1 VVKRQGVFDDLGYTL
16 KLCRDKLMMTNR
28 TDNTTLE
35 AIKSLGVLDEAGL
48 NELEKLSA
56 KSGKSIISLLKENN
70 LVSDEQLG
78 RIIAADQKIEFVTL
92 SPDMVDPIA
101 AHLIPYE
108 LSNEHN
114 LIGLRTEGDK
124 LYVAM
129 SSPMNL
135 AVRDQ
140 IELRTGCRVV
150 PQAATLNAVKA
161 AIRYHFNVQN
171 VTRQTIASMRLK
183 KQQQQ
188 EKQQTNILDK
198 LQDSN
203 DPISSLVSSIISGA
217 IDSRAS
223 DIHIEPQERDLTVRY
238 RVDGIMRKE
247 LDIPTTAQAEVIS
260 HIKILANMDISEKRL
275 PQDGHITIIHQDR
288 EFDLRVSSLPSVIG
302 EKIVIR
308 ILDKSSN
315 RWNLDGIVTNK
326 SDNQKFRGLIE
337 NPYGMI
343 LLTGPTG
350 SGKTTTLYSL
360 LQLLNTGRNNI
371 VTVEDPVEYRL
382 AGITQVQ
389 VNPKAG
395 LVFASA
401 LRSVLRQD
409 PDIILIGEI
418 RDFETAEIAVSA
430 AMTGHLVLST
440 LHTNDAAG
448 AMSRFINLGMPPFML
463 ASSLLGV
470 VAQRLIRISCR
481 QCKETYAATGEQKK
495 ILTTAGQKSKELL
508 LARNAGCDGCGKT
521 GYMGRKAIYE
531 ILTISGQIRRM
542 IIEGKSDTEIKEQAI
557 KEGMKT
563 LKTSG
568 IEEVVSRTTTIEE
581 LWRVVDMQ
589 VD

>member
-1 VVKRQGVFDDLGYTL
+1 MAIARAENATIEVIRKLGIL
-16 KLCRDKLMMTNR
+16 SEGR
-28 TDNTTLE
+28 
-35 AIKSLGVLDEAGL
+35 L
-48 NELEKLSA
+48 NELESLSA
-56 KSGKSIISLLKENN
+56 KSGKSIVTLLRENN
-70 LVSDEQLG
+70 LVNNEQLG
-78 RIIAADQKIEFVTL
+78 RIIAAEQKIEFITL
-92 SPDMVDPIA
+92 SPDMVDPIT

-108 LSNEHN
+108 LSSEHN
-114 LIGLRTEGDK
+114 LIGLRTEGNK

-140 IELRTGCRVV
+140 IELRTGCKVV
-150 PQAATLNAVKA
+150 PQAATPGAIKT
-161 AIRYHFNVQN
+161 AIRYHFNVQS
-171 VTRQTIASMRLK
+171 VTKQTIVSMRL

-188 EKQQTNILDK
+188 EKQQITVLDK
-198 LQDSN
+198 LQDSD
-203 DPISSLVSSIISGA
+203 DPISSLVSSIITAA

-223 DIHIEPQERDLTVRY
+223 DIHIEPQEMDLIVRY
-238 RVDGIMRKE
+238 RVDGILRKE
-247 LDIPTTAQAEVIS
+247 IDIPTSAQAEVIS

-275 PQDGHITIIHQDR
+275 PQDGHITTMHQDR
-288 EFDLRVSSLPSVIG
+288 EFDLRVSSLPSIIG

-315 RWNLDGIVTNK
+315 RWNLDDIATNK
-326 SDNQKFRGLIE
+326 QDNERFRSLIE

-401 LRSVLRQD
+401 LRSILRQD

-418 RDFETAEIAVSA
+418 RDLETAEIAVSA

-448 AMSRFINLGMPPFML
+448 AISRLINLGVPPFML
-463 ASSLLGV
+463 ASSLLGA
-470 VAQRLIRISCR
+470 VAQRLMRVCCNR
-481 QCKETYAATGEQKK
+481 CKETCEAADEQKR
-495 ILTTAGQKSKELL
+495 ILAAVGREPKELL
-508 LARNAGCDGCGKT
+508 LARNNGCENCRKT
-521 GYMGRKAIYE
+521 GYLGRKAIFE
-531 ILTISGQIRRM
+531 ILPVSGQIRRM
-542 IIEGKSDTEIKEQAI
+542 IIEDKSDTEIKEQAI
-557 KEGMKT
+557 REGMRT
-563 LKTSG
+563 LKKSG
-568 IEEVVSRTTTIEE
+568 IEEVISRNTTIEE

-589 VD
+589 VE

>member
-1 VVKRQGVFDDLGYTL
+1 
-16 KLCRDKLMMTNR
+16 MTTKKTGNA
-28 TDNTTLE
+28 TLE
-35 AIKSLGVLDEAGL
+35 AIKRLGILNRARL
-48 NELEKLSA
+48 NEVEKLSA
-56 KSGKSIISLLKENN
+56 ESGKSIISLLKENN

-92 SPDMVDPIA
+92 SPDMVDSIV
-101 AHLIPYE
+101 AHMIPYE
-108 LSNEHN
+108 LSSEHN
-114 LIGLRTEGDK
+114 LIGLRTDGDK

-129 SSPMNL
+129 SAPMNL

-140 IELRTGCRVV
+140 IEMRTGCRVV
-150 PQAATLNAVKA
+150 PLAATSIAIKT

-171 VTRQTIASMRLK
+171 VTRQTIASIRLK
-183 KQQQQ
+183 KQQQP
-188 EKQQTNILDK
+188 EKQQAVILDK
-198 LQDSN
+198 LQSSDSHIGN
-203 DPISSLVSSIISGA
+203 LVSLIVNGA

-223 DIHIEPQERDLTVRY
+223 DIHIEPQERDLIVRY
-238 RVDGIMRKE
+238 RVDGLLRKE
-247 LDIPTTAQAEVIS
+247 LDIPATAQAEVIS
-260 HIKILANMDISEKRL
+260 HIKVLADMDISEKRL
-275 PQDGHITIIHQDR
+275 PQDGHITTVHQDR
-288 EFDLRVSSLPSVIG
+288 ELDLRVSSLPSVLG

-308 ILDKSSN
+308 ILDKNSS
-315 RWNLDGIVTNK
+315 RWSLDSIVTNK
-326 SDNQKFRGLIE
+326 PDNQKFRSLVE

-371 VTVEDPVEYRL
+371 VTVEDPVEYKL
-382 AGITQVQ
+382 EGITQVQ

-401 LRSVLRQD
+401 LRSILRQD

-418 RDFETAEIAVSA
+418 RDYETAEIAVSS

-448 AMSRFINLGMPPFML
+448 AISRFINLGIPPFMV

-470 VAQRLIRISCR
+470 AAQRLMRTSCN
-481 QCKETYAATGEQKK
+481 QCKETYKPMTSQEK
-495 ILTTAGQKSKELL
+495 IIIPAGRKPQRFLF
-508 LARNAGCDGCGKT
+508 ARNTGCGHCGKT
-521 GYMGRKAIYE
+521 GYQGRKAIFE
-531 ILTISGQIRRM
+531 ILTASGRIRRM

-568 IEEVVSRTTTIEE
+568 IEEVIRQTTTIEE

>member
-1 VVKRQGVFDDLGYTL
+1 MSTVQTE
-16 KLCRDKLMMTNR
+16 
-28 TDNTTLE
+28 NTTIE
-35 AIKSLGVLDEAGL
+35 AIRKLGILSEDRL
-48 NELEKLSA
+48 NELQKLSA
-56 KSGKSIISLLKENN
+56 ESGKSIISLLKENN
-70 LVSDEQLG
+70 LVNDEQLS
-78 RIIAADQKIEFVTL
+78 RIIAAEQKIEFIAL

-101 AHLIPYE
+101 AHMIPYE
-108 LSNEHN
+108 MSSEHN

-140 IELRTGCRVV
+140 IELRCGCKVIPR
-150 PQAATLNAVKA
+150 AAAPGAIKT

-171 VTRQTIASMRLK
+171 VTKQTIASMRLK

-188 EKQQTNILDK
+188 EKEQVGILDK
-198 LQDSN
+198 LQDSS
-203 DPISSLVSSIISGA
+203 DPISSLVSSIITGA

-223 DIHIEPQERDLTVRY
+223 DVHIEPQEKDLKVRY
-238 RVDGIMRKE
+238 RIDGVLRKE

-260 HIKILANMDISEKRL
+260 HIKILANMDISEKRV
-275 PQDGHITIIHQDR
+275 PQDGHITTVHQNR

-308 ILDKSSN
+308 ILDKSGS
-315 RWNLDGIVTNK
+315 RWNLDDIVTSKRENE
-326 SDNQKFRGLIE
+326 KFRNLIV

-401 LRSVLRQD
+401 LRSILRQD

-418 RDFETAEIAVSA
+418 RDFETAEIAISA

-448 AMSRFINLGMPPFML
+448 AISRFINLGIPPFML

-470 VAQRLIRISCR
+470 VAQRLIRVSCG
-481 QCKETYAATGEQKK
+481 QCRETYTATEEQKK
-495 ILTTAGQKSKELL
+495 ILSTAGQESKELL
-508 LARNAGCDGCGKT
+508 LIRNSGCDNCGKT
-521 GYMGRKAIYE
+521 GYLGRKAIYE

-542 IIEGKSDTEIKEQAI
+542 IIETKSDTEIKEQAI

-563 LKTSG
+563 LRTRG
-568 IEEVVSRTTTIEE
+568 IEEVISQATTVEE

-589 VD
+589 GD

>member
-1 VVKRQGVFDDLGYTL
+1 
-16 KLCRDKLMMTNR
+16 MTNTR
-28 TDNTTLE
+28 TENTIIK
-35 AIKSLGVLDEAGL
+35 AIRKLGIFDEA
-48 NELEKLSA
+48 KLSELTELA
-56 KSGKSIISLLKENN
+56 DSGGKSIISLLKENN

-78 RIIAADQKIEFVTL
+78 RIIAADQKIEFITL
-92 SPDMVDPIA
+92 SPDMVDPIT
-101 AHLIPYE
+101 AHMISYE
-108 LSNEHN
+108 LSSEHN

-140 IELRTGCRVV
+140 IEMRTGCRVV
-150 PQAATLNAVKA
+150 PQAATPNAIKA

-171 VTRQTIASMRLK
+171 VTKQTIVSMRLK
-183 KQQQQ
+183 KQQQ
-188 EKQQTNILDK
+188 EKEHTNVLDK
-198 LQDSN
+198 LQDSD

-223 DIHIEPQERDLTVRY
+223 DIHIEPQEKDLTIRY

-247 LDIPTTAQAEVIS
+247 LSIPATAQAEIIS

-275 PQDGHITIIHQDR
+275 PQDGHIATMHQGR
-288 EFDLRVSSLPSVIG
+288 EFDLRVSSLPSVTG

-308 ILDKSSN
+308 ILDNISN
-315 RWNLDGIVTNK
+315 RWNLDDIVTNK
-326 SDNQKFRGLIE
+326 ADNQKFRSLIE

-350 SGKTTTLYSL
+350 CGKTTTLYSL

-382 AGITQVQ
+382 AGITQMQ

-401 LRSVLRQD
+401 LRSILRQD

-430 AMTGHLVLST
+430 AITGHLVLAT

-448 AMSRFINLGMPPFML
+448 AISRFINLGVPPFLL
-463 ASSLLGV
+463 ASSLLGA

-481 QCKETYAATGEQKK
+481 QCKETYAATTEQKK
-495 ILTTAGQKSKELL
+495 ILTIAGREAEELL
-508 LARNAGCDGCGKT
+508 LARNSGCSSCGKT
-521 GYMGRKAIYE
+521 GYLGRKAIYE
-531 ILTISGQIRRM
+531 ILAVSGQIRRM

-568 IEEVVSRTTTIEE
+568 IEEVVSQATAIEE